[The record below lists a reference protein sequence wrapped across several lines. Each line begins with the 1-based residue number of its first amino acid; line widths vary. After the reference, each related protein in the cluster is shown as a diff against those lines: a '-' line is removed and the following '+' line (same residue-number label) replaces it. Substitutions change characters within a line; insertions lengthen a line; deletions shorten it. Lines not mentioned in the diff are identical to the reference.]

1 MLGRHEEALRME
13 REVYSGRLKLNGEEH
28 EQTLVAANNYAASLI
43 GLQRFEEVK
52 AIMRKTIPAA
62 RRVLGDSHEFTLGMR
77 RLYATALYR
86 DPGATLDDLH
96 EAVTTLE
103 EIERT
108 ARRVLGGAHPLTAGI
123 EKALRDARAAL
134 RARKML
140 PPSSSPSES
149 V

>member
-1 MLGRHEEALRME
+1 MQGTIANTYDMLGRKEEALRLN
-13 REVYSGRLKLNGEEH
+13 RDVYSGRVKLNGEEH

-86 DPGATLDDLH
+86 DPAATLDDLH
-96 EAVTTLE
+96 EAVMTLE
-103 EIERT
+103 ETART
-108 ARRVLGGAHPLTAGI
+108 ARRVLGGAHPLTSTI
-123 EKALRDARAAL
+123 ERELQKARAARDAL
-134 RARKML
+134 QK
-140 PPSSSPSES
+140 
-149 V
+149 

>member
-1 MLGRHEEALRME
+1 ME

-62 RRVLGDSHEFTLGMR
+62 RRVLGDSHAFTLGMR

-103 EIERT
+103 DVAPI
-108 ARRVLGGAHPLTAGI
+108 ARRVLGCAHPTTKGI
-123 EKALRDARAAL
+123 EDALQKARAA
-134 RARKML
+134 RDANET
-140 PPSSSPSES
+140 PPGST
-149 V
+149 